1 MNNQEKQIGKSLSE
15 ILQIRKEKVRKI
27 RELGFEPYA
36 YSFPKSHSNKAI
48 LDNFAELEETTVV
61 KIAGR
66 IMAIRKM
73 GRASFCH
80 IQDDDTRLQIYFQ
93 EDKIGKKNY
102 DLFRLLD
109 IGDIIGVVG
118 KVFKTRTGEITIYAE
133 ELQLLTKNV
142 RPIPVVKEK
151 DGNIFDAFTDKEQR
165 YRQRYLDLIVNPEV
179 KQTFKMR
186 SSIIQW
192 TRDFLNDHGYL
203 EVETPSL
210 QPIYGGASA
219 RPFRTHYNA
228 LNRDVYLRIADELYL
243 KRLIIGGFEKVYEIA
258 KNFRNEGIDKTHN
271 PEFTALE
278 FYQTYVDYRFQM
290 DFVEELFRYIAKKI
304 GRTVYE
310 YGDYTIDIEKPFQR
324 REMFDLLKEYV
335 GVDVSALSQK
345 QLEEL
350 CVEKDLEV
358 NPKLGI
364 GKMIELL
371 FDNFVENK
379 LVQPTFVTD
388 YPKAISPFAKSKQ
401 GGDPEIVERF
411 ELYIAGQEF
420 VNAFSELNDPFDQRE
435 RLENQ
440 NQLRN
445 LGDEEAQAMDEEFV
459 VAMEYGM
466 PPTGGV
472 GIGIDRMVMF
482 FTNQS
487 SIRDVILFPQLRT

>member
-1 MNNQEKQIGKSLSE
+1 LNNQEQQIGKSLSE

-36 YSFPKSHSNKAI
+36 YSFPKSHSNKAV
-48 LDNFAELEETTVV
+48 LDDFAELEETTVV

-80 IQDDDTRLQIYFQ
+80 VQDEDTRLQIYFQ

-109 IGDIIGVVG
+109 IGDIIGAVG
-118 KVFKTRTGEITIYAE
+118 KVFKTRTGEITIYAD
-133 ELQLLTKNV
+133 ELHLLTKNA

-186 SSIIQW
+186 SYIIQW

-203 EVETPSL
+203 EVETPTL

-219 RPFRTHYNA
+219 RPFKTHYNA

-290 DFVEELFRYIAKKI
+290 DFVEQLFRYIAKQI
-304 GRTVYE
+304 GKTVYE

-324 REMFDLLKEYV
+324 RKMFDLLKEYV
-335 GVDVSALSQK
+335 GTDVSALSQK

-350 CVEKDLEV
+350 CVEKGLEV

-371 FDNFVENK
+371 FDNFVEDK

-388 YPKAISPFAKSKQ
+388 YPKVISPFAKSKQ
-401 GGDPEIVERF
+401 GGDSEIVERF

-440 NQLRN
+440 NQLRD

-459 VAMEYGM
+459 TAMEYGM